1 MERRVFIGSVASGL
15 LAAPVAVGAQ
25 SPQRVASD
33 AAQQVSPLREIGVL
47 FSGTSMFLPMHDFQG
62 THAGGKPPDFSHR
75 LRELG
80 YIDGQNIAIRFL
92 SAESQADRLPTLAN
106 DLVDDGVSVIVAIGD
121 QAVEAARRATPT
133 IPIVMAPSRDPVRLG
148 FVVDAARP
156 GGNIT
161 GLATVT
167 PNGYAKRL
175 HALKEI
181 APAMSRVAVISNS
194 GDPSHA
200 LAVADLRTAASGMG
214 ETALHLVAAQRPTDF
229 PRVVADLK
237 AARADTL
244 VVVGDPFT
252 VPYRAWIPNVAA
264 TSRLPAIFEERDF
277 VEEGGLISYGPRHPV
292 LWRRAAD
299 YVDKILKG
307 AKPGDLPIEQPT
319 RFELV
324 INLNAAKALSL
335 TIPPS
340 LLQRADQVIE

>member
-1 MERRVFIGSVASGL
+1 MDRRAFIGSVASGL

-25 SPQRVASD
+25 SLQRVAPD
-33 AAQQVSPLREIGVL
+33 AAQHVAPLREIGVL

-92 SAESQADRLPTLAN
+92 SAESQADRLPKRAK

-121 QAVEAARRATPT
+121 QAVEAARRATRT

-148 FVVDAARP
+148 FVDDAARP

-161 GLATVT
+161 GLTSVT
-167 PNGYAKRL
+167 PDGYAKRL

-181 APAMSRVAVISNS
+181 VPAMSRVAVIWNS

-200 LAVADLRTAASGMG
+200 LAVADLRTAASRMG
-214 ETALHLVAAQRPTDF
+214 ETALHLVEAQRPTDF
-229 PRVVADLK
+229 PRVVAELK

-252 VPYRAWIPNVAA
+252 VPYRAWILNVAA
-264 TSRLPAIFEERDF
+264 TSRLPTIFEERDF
-277 VEEGGLISYGPRHPV
+277 VEEGGLISYGPRHPL

-299 YVDKILKG
+299 YVDRILKG
-307 AKPGDLPIEQPT
+307 VQPRDLPVEQPEK
-319 RFELV
+319 FELV
-324 INLNAAKALSL
+324 ISLKTAKALGL
-335 TIPPS
+335 AIPPS